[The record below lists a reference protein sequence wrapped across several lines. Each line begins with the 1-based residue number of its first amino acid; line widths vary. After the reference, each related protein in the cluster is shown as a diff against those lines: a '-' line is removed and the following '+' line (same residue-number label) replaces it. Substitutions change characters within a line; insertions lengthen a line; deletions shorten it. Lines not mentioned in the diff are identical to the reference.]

1 SPVRILPNGRPPN
14 THQSHGPRQV
24 KTPSIIRLPS
34 RTDNVRWQ
42 KSTLAKSPIPSLE
55 QLRAAS
61 SEDRDSKVRQ
71 NGRGPKQ
78 GTSGNSLSSKEP
90 CICTVQSA
98 NQRTIAD
105 SIAWRSLAARAS

>member
-1 SPVRILPNGRPPN
+1 TQGTHCTLAGNLIHSAHTTPVRLVLHARAPYAL
-14 THQSHGPRQV
+14 QSERSRQL
-24 KTPSIIRLPS
+24 KTPSLIRLPS

-42 KSTLAKSPIPSLE
+42 NIRLAKSPIPSLE

-90 CICTVQSA
+90 CI
-98 NQRTIAD
+98 
-105 SIAWRSLAARAS
+105 